1 MPTEDRYKQLT
12 PFQRLWIL
20 NNMEKDADE
29 ERQFYESLSNS
40 GKNTMTFG
48 KDEGPGYET
57 VVSELKKIM

>member
-1 MPTEDRYKQLT
+1 
-12 PFQRLWIL
+12 
-20 NNMEKDADE
+20 MEKDADE

-40 GKNTMTFG
+40 GKNTTTFG